1 MDDLSIRA
9 RNTEIVSQSDFTP
22 NSKKA
27 QSGLFGM
34 LAFEELVQSTT
45 LRLEKEAHNRSD
57 MSSVAL
63 NSDTLNPAARE
74 NDIDDGGSR
83 RRDDDRA
90 RNDSDD
96 FDRGDRRPDAQRVDR
111 PDDRPREREAPRRV
125 EGGETRSGDG
135 VGDRPSDDSASQAAN
150 AKDDGSGSDG
160 TGEGN
165 PQGTGED
172 SGAGDGTGQETA
184 VAASLGAVRTVAR
197 GSAFADTQA
206 ADAAASGGT
215 AVGEIDADGAAAA
228 KANAGRDGKNTH
240 GQNAAGD
247 GDAKA
252 KAQAPTQAQQAP
264 AGNAAARQAAELGKA
279 IGSDQ
284 PTKVNVTVTSE
295 AETLVS
301 RPASTLTAEAALDTG
316 DSKAQQAQANP
327 RVGPGAQGPS
337 LH

>member
-1 MDDLSIRA
+1 MDDLSIKA
-9 RNTEIVSQSDFTP
+9 RNTEIVSQGDFTP

-83 RRDDDRA
+83 QRDDDRG
-90 RNDSDD
+90 RGDSGD
-96 FDRGDRRPDAQRVDR
+96 FDRGDRWQDAQRVDC

-135 VGDRPSDDSASQAAN
+135 VGDRPSDDSASEAAN

-160 TGEGN
+160 TNEGN
-165 PQGTGED
+165 PQGTGD
-172 SGAGDGTGQETA
+172 DAGGGDGTGQETA
-184 VAASLGAVRTVAR
+184 VAASLGAVRTVSR
-197 GSAFADTQA
+197 NGAFSGTQA
-206 ADAAASGGT
+206 ADAAASGGS
-215 AVGEIDADGAAAA
+215 AVGEIDPDAAAAA
-228 KANAGRDGKNTH
+228 KGQAGRDGKNTH

-247 GDAKA
+247 GDAKTP
-252 KAQAPTQAQQAP
+252 AQARTQAQQAP
-264 AGNAAARQAAELGKA
+264 AANAAARLRTWARRSA
-279 IGSDQ
+279 
-284 PTKVNVTVTSE
+284 PT
-295 AETLVS
+295 S
-301 RPASTLTAEAALDTG
+301 RPRSTLTCPARRRPWCHAR
-316 DSKAQQAQANP
+316 P
-327 RVGPGAQGPS
+327 RR
-337 LH
+337 